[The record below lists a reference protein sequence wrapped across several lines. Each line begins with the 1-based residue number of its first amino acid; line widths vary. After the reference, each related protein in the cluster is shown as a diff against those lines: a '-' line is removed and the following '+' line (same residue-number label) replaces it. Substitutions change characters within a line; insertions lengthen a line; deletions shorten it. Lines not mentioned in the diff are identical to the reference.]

1 MLTSHELK
9 RLRALGLAFSMRDG
23 MLAVTPRDRITDVI
37 RNTIRTR
44 RDDFVRLIEAES
56 NPLYPHDI
64 GERAAIFE
72 YDGGY
77 ARGEAEALALAH
89 FGLCSWDELSIEQSR
104 NGRCEP

>member
-44 RDDFVRLIEAES
+44 RNEFVRLIVAEN
-56 NPLYPHDI
+56 NPPCTHDI
-64 GERAAIFE
+64 AECAAIHEF
-72 YDGGY
+72 DGGFS
-77 ARGEAEALALAH
+77 RDEAEAMALAH
-89 FGLCSWDELSIEQSR
+89 FGFSSWDELSIAQSR